1 MLRLCT
7 LAGLIAAAHADWPRR
22 FLQSTTCVD
31 GVVDKTGL
39 PCTVCEG
46 ESTEDY
52 CNCHTDCELKPPD
65 EDAKFCA
72 CAEAQA
78 CCECRRR

>member
-39 PCTVCEG
+39 PCTVCDG
-46 ESTEDY
+46 ESAEDY
-52 CNCHTDCELKPPD
+52 AI
-65 EDAKFCA
+65 DATWSRGRVGSMAWSFYDIDA
-72 CAEAQA
+72 MLPL
-78 CCECRRR
+78 